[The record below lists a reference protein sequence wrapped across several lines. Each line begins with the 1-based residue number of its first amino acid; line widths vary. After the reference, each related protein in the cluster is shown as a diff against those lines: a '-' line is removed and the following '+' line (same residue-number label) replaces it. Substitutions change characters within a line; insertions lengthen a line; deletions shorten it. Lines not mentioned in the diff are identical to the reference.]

1 MSATDSQRPQ
11 DLNRAFISTFQNRQ
25 GRLHLET
32 VARAAL
38 QREDMIPMWARE
50 TNLYKLADKWQ
61 ANTLRHM
68 FLRRPIDELR
78 GRVKILENMG
88 AAREA
93 AYVERLIA
101 DLMGIR
107 EGTAAESFNVI
118 QKRFMQNLDKLIAR
132 SPEGSVQRAA
142 LVTAKTLPTFL
153 QEQTRSIYPNLLGA
167 LNPRTLIMNLTQT
180 FTKTLPELGGPYGSA
195 LFLRSAAGIRGLR
208 NIPEA
213 ARQMKAEGL
222 MPAEF
227 VGGNLNYLS
236 EGLARSGVA
245 DYSQRALAKVA
256 DLGMRPYQWAEVANR
271 AIAWGA
277 GRMMASD
284 LMKGSKLAMGS
295 LNRFPESVRFAARDL
310 ITAGN
315 QDGLGKLLSEHLV
328 NSTQYQYNRA
338 SMSDYGRTMGPL
350 FSTFSKW
357 PTATVGQ
364 IIEGYRTKGAIRG
377 STQLTEQLV
386 APFLLLEAA
395 DWAMGQANAWDDAEG
410 TDVQKKLLSREG
422 LSQGAPI
429 GNIKGIITG
438 DFFSPP
444 IIDTA
449 MKVIQALGTEDRAM
463 ALEKAASNGLYMF
476 APGGIGGW
484 IRFVTDDVAT
494 LATGQRPEGS
504 SFLERTQEGWR
515 QITK

>member
-1 MSATDSQRPQ
+1 MS
-11 DLNRAFISTFQNRQ
+11 
-25 GRLHLET
+25 E
-32 VARAAL
+32 
-38 QREDMIPMWARE
+38 
-50 TNLYKLADKWQ
+50 
-61 ANTLRHM
+61 
-68 FLRRPIDELR
+68 
-78 GRVKILENMG
+78 
-88 AAREA
+88 
-93 AYVERLIA
+93 
-101 DLMGIR
+101 
-107 EGTAAESFNVI
+107 
-118 QKRFMQNLDKLIAR
+118 
-132 SPEGSVQRAA
+132 
-142 LVTAKTLPTFL
+142 
-153 QEQTRSIYPNLLGA
+153 
-167 LNPRTLIMNLTQT
+167 
-180 FTKTLPELGGPYGSA
+180 
-195 LFLRSAAGIRGLR
+195 
-208 NIPEA
+208 
-213 ARQMKAEGL
+213 
-222 MPAEF
+222 
-227 VGGNLNYLS
+227 
-236 EGLARSGVA
+236 
-245 DYSQRALAKVA
+245 
-256 DLGMRPYQWAEVANR
+256 
-271 AIAWGA
+271 
-277 GRMMASD
+277 
-284 LMKGSKLAMGS
+284 
-295 LNRFPESVRFAARDL
+295 
-310 ITAGN
+310 
-315 QDGLGKLLSEHLV
+315 
-328 NSTQYQYNRA
+328 
-338 SMSDYGRTMGPL
+338 YGRTMGPL

-476 APGGIGGW
+476 EPGGIGGW